1 MVREWLSR
9 GDVLLLI
16 AVLAA
21 FGVADSVYLTYQWY
35 EHANASWC
43 DVDPFWSCTTVRNS
57 GFAAVGGVPTANI
70 GTFGFVAILI
80 FAVLGLRGVERV
92 GPWSIDRWLL
102 VLALAGALV
111 GLGLTFVELFVIHAV
126 CLLCVLGFALDL
138 IILWFQ

>member
-1 MVREWLSR
+1 MAREWLSR

-43 DVDPFWSCTTVRNS
+43 DVDPFWSCTAVRNS
-57 GFAAVGGVPTANI
+57 GFSAVGGIPTANI
-70 GTFGFVAILI
+70 GTIGFAAILVL
-80 FAVLGLRGVERV
+80 AVLGLRGVERV

-102 VLALAGALV
+102 VLALSGALV
-111 GLGLTFVELFVIHAV
+111 GLGLTFVELFVIQAV

-138 IILWFQ
+138 FILFSA